1 MKGGALPLLAW
12 GALIGALWAI
22 NWIWTGDTLQV
33 GTYGFAVGLILAWG
47 AMYVLGSRTTAR
59 RGPPEPSTQA
69 EAVPQSSLGALLLG
83 CAVAMAG
90 FGLVFGTFLV
100 LMGAGVFVGA
110 AGLMTRELIAQRRA
124 LRDARTRR
132 GMERTR

>member
-1 MKGGALPLLAW
+1 MRGGALPLLAW

-47 AMYVLGSRTTAR
+47 ALYVLGSRATAR
-59 RGPPEPSTQA
+59 RGPPEPSAEA

-83 CAVAMAG
+83 CAVVAAG
-90 FGLVFGTFLV
+90 FGLVFGAFLV
-100 LMGAGVFVGA
+100 LMGAGLFVGA
-110 AGLMTRELIAQRRA
+110 VALLGRELVAQRRA
-124 LRDARTRR
+124 LREARRQRAAGRTR
-132 GMERTR
+132 